1 MTPFATRFR
10 RLTERQRYK
19 TAIVGA
25 WSCGGGCEG
34 PLQQRPQ
41 PEPNQD
47 TE

>member
-19 TAIVGA
+19 TATVGA

-34 PLQQRPQ
+34 PLQQPQ
-41 PEPNQD
+41 PEPNRN